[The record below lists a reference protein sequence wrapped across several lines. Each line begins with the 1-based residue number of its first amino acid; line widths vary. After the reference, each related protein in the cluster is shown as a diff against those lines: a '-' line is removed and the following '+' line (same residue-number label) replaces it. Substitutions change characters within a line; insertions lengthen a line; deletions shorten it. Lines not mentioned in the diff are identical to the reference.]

1 MIVDIYFLILFSKT
15 VILQSNHLQFELIAF
30 ALLCWTLV
38 DNFSLLFLL
47 TSINDKHFHK
57 IWFTKL
63 NSFSVCIE
71 CTILMNLV
79 SESEFVTMTSKYHL
93 VCIFVL
99 FSTLSTYVHPLK
111 EFFCVYSAFLT
122 LLEVI
127 GLTINVFF
135 MIRTNLR
142 IFQILSH
149 YYFYVSINIS
159 YESFNLY
166 LFKRVTFDVM

>member
-1 MIVDIYFLILFSKT
+1 
-15 VILQSNHLQFELIAF
+15 
-30 ALLCWTLV
+30 
-38 DNFSLLFLL
+38 
-47 TSINDKHFHK
+47 
-57 IWFTKL
+57 
-63 NSFSVCIE
+63 
-71 CTILMNLV
+71 MNLV
-79 SESEFVTMTSKYHL
+79 SESEFVTMTSVYHL

-99 FSTLSTYVHPLK
+99 FSTLSIYVHPLK
-111 EFFCVYSAFLT
+111 EFFCFCCSAFLT

-127 GLTINVFF
+127 RLTINVFF

-159 YESFNLY
+159 NKSFNLY

>member
-1 MIVDIYFLILFSKT
+1 
-15 VILQSNHLQFELIAF
+15 
-30 ALLCWTLV
+30 
-38 DNFSLLFLL
+38 
-47 TSINDKHFHK
+47 
-57 IWFTKL
+57 
-63 NSFSVCIE
+63 
-71 CTILMNLV
+71 MNLV
-79 SESEFVTMTSKYHL
+79 SESEFVTMTSVYHL

-99 FSTLSTYVHPLK
+99 FSTLSIYVNPLK
-111 EFFCVYSAFLT
+111 EFFFFFFCCSAFLT